1 MITTI
6 WLSIIA
12 VIPLIIWL
20 VFFWLRD
27 YKQKEPAF
35 WIVLTIL
42 LGGVSAFLALYVQTG
57 FHSLFPVLASKIY
70 AIDLFGLSI
79 VSILEEGFK
88 FLVVFIVFKLNKD
101 FDEPIDFMIYM
112 IFSAIGFATIENLVA
127 VLAPNTLIIEG
138 IQISLMRMITADLL
152 HIIASGMI
160 GFFWALS
167 FVKRRVIYLY
177 TGIVTSMIYHTI
189 YNLILT
195 VSNYSYLL
203 FNLLF
208 IIVSA
213 IIIISLFTK
222 VSEFKI
228 NFKKLD
234 YETR

>member
-6 WLSIIA
+6 LLSIIA
-12 VIPLIIWL
+12 VLPLVVWL
-20 VFFWLRD
+20 IFFWLRD
-27 YKQKEPAF
+27 YQKKEPAF
-35 WIVLTIL
+35 WIILTIL
-42 LGGVSAFLALYVQTG
+42 LGGVSAFLALYTQTS
-57 FHSLFPVLASKIY
+57 FHSLFPVLAEKIY
-70 AIDLFGLSI
+70 SIDIFSLSI

-88 FLVVFIVFKLNKD
+88 FLVVFLIFKINKD

-112 IFSAIGFATIENLVA
+112 VFSAIGFATIENLVA
-127 VLAPNTLIIEG
+127 VFASNTMILEG

-167 FVKRRVIYLY
+167 FAKRKVIYLHL
-177 TGIVTSMIYHTI
+177 GIIIAMVYHTI
-189 YNLILT
+189 YNLMLT
-195 VSNYSYLL
+195 SLQMGNLAY
-203 FNLLF
+203 NLLF

-222 VSEFKI
+222 VFEFKI

>member
-1 MITTI
+1 
-6 WLSIIA
+6 
-12 VIPLIIWL
+12 
-20 VFFWLRD
+20 
-27 YKQKEPAF
+27 
-35 WIVLTIL
+35 
-42 LGGVSAFLALYVQTG
+42 
-57 FHSLFPVLASKIY
+57 LFPALASKIY
-70 AIDLFGLSI
+70 AVDLFGLSI

-88 FLVVFIVFKLNKD
+88 FLVVFLVFKLNKD